1 MEKFDMN
8 TAQFFEII
16 QALPPDKQAEVFDFI
31 EFLASRS
38 RIQLP
43 EEKCLADRLLTMPN
57 VGLDEDFARV
67 DESKGVGDVFD

>member
-1 MEKFDMN
+1 MN
-8 TAQFFEII
+8 PAQFFEKM

-31 EFLASRS
+31 AFLASRS

-43 EEKCLADRLLTMPN
+43 EKECLADRLLTMPD

-67 DESKGVGDVFD
+67 DESKVVGDVFG